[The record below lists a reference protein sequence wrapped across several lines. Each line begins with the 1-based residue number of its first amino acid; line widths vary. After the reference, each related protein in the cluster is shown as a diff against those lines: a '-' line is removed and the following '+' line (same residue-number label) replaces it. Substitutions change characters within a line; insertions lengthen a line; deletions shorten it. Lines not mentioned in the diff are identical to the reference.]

1 MILILKIMISIAIS
15 IFTIQVCWLA
25 VNNKETFKK
34 RILSFDVRVRHPA
47 GDRRTGSFLN
57 DAELFFDE
65 IGAISILGI
74 KIRSLGDL
82 YLFRIIFALSLL
94 LIFISLGFFLDNNYF
109 YYSAVVALIAYFLPG
124 EMLKSKTHTYA
135 KDINNELPDVI
146 DIMASLISAG
156 LTLDEVMLYISK
168 NFRGAAGRLF
178 ELYRIKILE
187 GKRKSEAF
195 EIIGRLSFCMEFKS
209 FVKVLYQSEVIGF
222 PVKEILAD
230 LARVYRNNQRDL
242 LKMRAERLESNLTI
256 IIFVFIFIPMLMI
269 FLIPVM
275 PQIKLLLA

>member
-1 MILILKIMISIAIS
+1 MILILKIIISIAVS
-15 IFTIQVCWLA
+15 IFIIQICWLA

-34 RILSFDVRVRHPA
+34 SILSFDVKARRPA
-47 GDRRTGSFLN
+47 ANRRAGSFFA
-57 DAELFFDE
+57 DAELFFEE

-74 KIRSLGDL
+74 KIRSLGNL

-94 LIFISLGFFLDNNYF
+94 LIFISLGFFLDSNYF
-109 YYSAVVALIAYFLPG
+109 YFSAVIALLAYLLPQ
-124 EMLKSKTHTYA
+124 EIFKSKTHSFA

-156 LTLDEVMLYISK
+156 LTLDEAMLYVSK
-168 NFRGAAGRLF
+168 NFRGRAGRLF
-178 ELYRIKILE
+178 DLYRIKILE

-195 EIIGRLSFCMEFKS
+195 ETIGRLSFCMEFKS
-209 FVKVLYQSEVIGF
+209 FVKVLYQSEIIGF

-256 IIFVFIFIPMLMI
+256 IIFIFIFIPMLMI
-269 FLIPVM
+269 FLIPVI